1 MTQALRVTVVT
12 GPHRGRK
19 FCLLGTAEC
28 LMGRSPDCFIQ
39 FAGTER
45 DQCISRRH
53 CKLTLDPSA
62 LTVQDLGS
70 LCGTYLDGERIESA
84 TLSLPACNGCDGI
97 HSERD
102 DFETS
107 PLLTIGGTT
116 LRLNVVDCPPKG
128 TSELDRAN
136 LWRRGETAKKDCPIA
151 C

>member
-1 MTQALRVTVVT
+1 MVVIGASAGGVEALQQVCAGLPASLNAAVLVVMHTSANSGGLLANILNRV
-12 GPHRGRK
+12 GPLK
-19 FCLLGTAEC
+19 AIT
-28 LMGRSPDCFIQ
+28 P
-39 FAGTER
+39 
-45 DQCISRRH
+45 
-53 CKLTLDPSA
+53 
-62 LTVQDLGS
+62 
-70 LCGTYLDGERIESA
+70 LDGERIESA